1 MIYSPQRSSDLE
13 LLFDVVVM
21 EAEVTKKSEWEGKTI
36 MTTVRIVSL
45 VSVALLT
52 MGSGGVKRSSDAS
65 EATAQQAEPVLSADE
80 QELESTLETESDEP
94 IVLDAASDA
103 EAAPTP
109 IMAGTTPDD
118 GAAVELALSD
128 DYIQGRYFTTGGL
141 LGFDNMDG
149 HVGAYF
155 SDNRDIILSIGLM
168 TAPAPILK
176 EGLSFSVGGRG
187 YLGLLSD
194 PDDDVFGAAPGAE
207 ARYRLPVA
215 HPTYAVG
222 SIFYAPDILTLGD
235 AESIL
240 DLDLRV
246 EAELVENAIGFV
258 GYREFRFD
266 SDEGD
271 DKKAA
276 SEIQIGGR
284 FAF

>member
-1 MIYSPQRSSDLE
+1 
-13 LLFDVVVM
+13 
-21 EAEVTKKSEWEGKTI
+21 

-45 VSVALLT
+45 ISVALLT
-52 MGSGGVKRSSDAS
+52 MGSGGVKRSSDAAETSAAISS
-65 EATAQQAEPVLSADE
+65 EATMSSEMDRSLSADE
-80 QELESTLETESDEP
+80 AALESSVQAEADEP
-94 IVLDAASDA
+94 VLLDAASDESA
-103 EAAPTP
+103 SQSASSPSMADLAPARGS
-109 IMAGTTPDD
+109 M
-118 GAAVELALSD
+118 VELALSD

-155 SDNRDIILSIGLM
+155 SDNRDLVLNIGLM
-168 TAPAPILK
+168 TAHAPILK

-187 YLGLLSD
+187 YLALLSS
-194 PDDDVFGAAPGAE
+194 PNDDVFAAAPGVE

-215 HPTYAVG
+215 HPTHAVG
-222 SIFYAPDILTLGD
+222 SLFYAPDILTLGD
-235 AESIL
+235 AEDII

-246 EAELVENAIGFV
+246 ETQVVENAIGFI

-276 SEIQIGGR
+276 SEIQVGGR